1 MSEVSLPSK
10 PSHSGD
16 FAARLVGPGIWSL
29 AIKVLSAGLSYI
41 MLVIFARLMPP
52 SEYGRFAVSFNLAIF
67 LSAIFGFGF
76 PTGITR
82 LWPEY
87 RAKNKP
93 GIALGILRVGL
104 QATIT
109 GSLALVAGSVLLVLA
124 SRVWP
129 ALSFSRNITAIALF
143 AAATGFG
150 DFFAATLR
158 AQGQT
163 IWSMAPR
170 DVIWRI
176 VAPLVAVLAVW
187 LGFAMNHGT
196 AVYLCA
202 TLLLAICGIQALR
215 IRHSIRE
222 AGVAASAETE
232 WPSWRKSLLTMWA
245 AAIVYTMIQQ
255 LDVVIVGSLL
265 SNEDAAGYFAAQKT
279 ASLLGLVMIA
289 GGLAYAPV
297 MASFYHAGKIAEL
310 RSLCRHLVLAI
321 SIVTLLGF
329 GFVALAGGQLLS
341 LFDPS
346 FVSAYGVLIILAVGF
361 SIDAIAGPTA
371 YLMQMTSY
379 EGAYLKI
386 MLTCYGG
393 VVLAQS
399 LLIPHYGI
407 IGAALASAG
416 GTILWNVWAI
426 FLLRSKAGIDPSILS
441 FLLPLPPKQHGP

>member
-1 MSEVSLPSK
+1 MSEVFLASK
-10 PSHSGD
+10 PPSSGS
-16 FAARLVGPGIWSL
+16 FAARLAGPGLWSL
-29 AIKVLSAGLSYI
+29 AIKVLSAGLSYV

-52 SEYGRFAVSFNLAIF
+52 SEYGQFAFSFNLAIF

-93 GIALGILRVGL
+93 AIALGILRLGL
-104 QATIT
+104 QATMA
-109 GSLALVAGSVLLVLA
+109 GSLALIAGSALLVLA
-124 SRVWP
+124 SHVWP

-143 AAATGFG
+143 AVATGFG

-170 DVIWRI
+170 DVVWRI
-176 VAPLVAVLAVW
+176 GAPLIAVAAVW
-187 LGFAMNHGT
+187 LGFAMDHGA
-196 AVYLCA
+196 AVHLCA
-202 TLLLAICGIQALR
+202 ILLLAICGIQALR
-215 IRHSIRE
+215 IRHNVKE
-222 AGVAASAETE
+222 AGVAASAETG
-232 WPSWRKSLLTMWA
+232 WLNWRRSLLAMWGA
-245 AAIVYTMIQQ
+245 AVVYAMIQQ

-265 SNEDAAGYFAAQKT
+265 GNEDAAGYFAAQKT

-297 MASFYHAGKIAEL
+297 MASFYYAGKMAEL
-310 RSLCRHLVLAI
+310 RCLCRHLVLAI

-329 GFVALAGGQLLS
+329 GFVALVGGQLLS

-346 FVSAYGVLIILAVGF
+346 FVSAYGVLVILAIGF

-393 VVLAQS
+393 VVLAQF

-416 GTILWNVWAI
+416 GTILWNVWAV

-441 FLLPLPPKQHGP
+441 FLLPLPPKQYAP